1 MLNGKEQKTTGRGGS
16 FHLFAVAPHV
26 KAAEASSR
34 AYDKASL
41 YRRTCVQVDH
51 GPAGSYLV
59 DIFRVQT
66 DSKPQYV
73 FHGPGNDFQTQGL
86 QFTAAGNDSGTLSA
100 PLALENTRDASG
112 DAPWQ
117 ITWRLDNDYQFTAFS
132 PGSRGETVTLGS
144 GWGQRDHR
152 NTDRGATLPYV
163 IRSVAGGGLSQFI
176 SVFVGAPN
184 ARPLVKAVRRLSLPP
199 GSPAEAVA
207 IEIETP
213 TGRDVLV
220 SMLEPASIKL
230 STSTGELA
238 TDGRMAVVL
247 TEAGKP
253 VAATLVGGTRLSLAD
268 ARLSSPRGEYR
279 GKLVGIAGSHG
290 ESWFTVEGELPSPA
304 ELAGQTLFVED
315 GSLRRAYPIRRAK
328 ADGSHS
334 RIYTKL
340 DGAGFEARAGDAWQF
355 VPTVSWQRP

>member
-1 MLNGKEQKTTGRGGS
+1 M
-16 FHLFAVAPHV
+16 
-26 KAAEASSR
+26 
-34 AYDKASL
+34 
-41 YRRTCVQVDH
+41 
-51 GPAGSYLV
+51 
-59 DIFRVQT
+59 
-66 DSKPQYV
+66 
-73 FHGPGNDFQTQGL
+73 
-86 QFTAAGNDSGTLSA
+86 
-100 PLALENTRDASG
+100 
-112 DAPWQ
+112 
-117 ITWRLDNDYQFTAFS
+117 DNDYQFTAFS

-163 IRSVAGGGLSQFI
+163 IRSVAGGGLSQGL
-176 SVFVGAPN
+176 SVFVGAPT